1 MIKDKDATKAP
12 VKTLT
17 LSDLKNV
24 AGGFGINP
32 HSLKGEQG
40 KAKLEIKP
48 N

>member
-1 MIKDKDATKAP
+1 MLKDKNATKAP

-17 LSDLKNV
+17 LNDLKNV
-24 AGGFGINP
+24 AGGAGVSPF
-32 HSLKGEQG
+32 SLKGEQG